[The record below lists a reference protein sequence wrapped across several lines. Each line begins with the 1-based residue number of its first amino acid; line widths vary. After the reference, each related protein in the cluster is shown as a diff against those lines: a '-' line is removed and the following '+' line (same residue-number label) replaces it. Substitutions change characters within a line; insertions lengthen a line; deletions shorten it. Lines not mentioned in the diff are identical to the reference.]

1 MVQGKFIKL
10 KLGFFQAEDLCVSG
24 VASANP
30 SASSHSNST
39 EHPTSHSQNHAS
51 KFLET
56 RPGLGTQYYTVQK
69 FQMKRAKNCFQNI

>member
-10 KLGFFQAEDLCVSG
+10 KLGFFQAENLCVSG

-30 SASSHSNST
+30 SASSHTNST

-56 RPGLGTQYYTVQK
+56 RPGLGTPLYSTEISNEK
-69 FQMKRAKNCFQNI
+69 K